1 MNILFVLYGD
11 LSSNSMIPLALYAR
25 KFQERGDLCSVA
37 VPSNIDSAQPWPD
50 SDVRAVLYSDVLR
63 SPESA
68 FSNGRPADV
77 IHAWTPREV
86 VRRFVTTYMAKR
98 PTPLII
104 YLEDHE
110 RWITTRMLG
119 LEEEKLI
126 QQTEQHVSECM
137 PGSLSHPFRYAS
149 FIGLADAVAVI
160 QDKLGP
166 EVPPWVHYETVM
178 PPVDLEFFSPR
189 SADPILRKHYG
200 VAEDERVIVYP
211 GGLNSITRQSI
222 KTLAVAVCM
231 LNQQGMR
238 CRLLRTGPFPLD
250 FLDELPPEF
259 VSFISDLGLVER
271 RMLPDLLALAD
282 VFVQPGSIDPFEDL
296 RLPGKIPEMLAMAR
310 PVVLPDVNIA
320 HLFEDGIDAVITRT
334 GTAGEIAARCQE
346 LFSDPERAGAIGRAG
361 RRFAEKHFD
370 PAAQAARMSKV
381 YEIGCGNFDPVTASA
396 VWSHDAD
403 AQASTTLL
411 ARKLRNLAAAPY
423 RNFPIQAPQLLVEH
437 ADYIELMQARVGGL
451 ESEIER
457 LEAQIAGLARAAEVR
472 EVQVDELNQAVTV
485 RNGRLAGLKR
495 ALIERVEDV
504 QFDEAWYLEQNP
516 DVAAQGMDPYEH
528 YVIFGRAE
536 GRPPAPPAVSDVSR

>member
-25 KFQERGDLCSVA
+25 KFQERGHLCSVA
-37 VPSNIDSAQPWPD
+37 VPNDNDSAEQWPE
-50 SDVRAVLYSDVLR
+50 SDVRALLYSDVLR

-86 VRRFVTTYMAKR
+86 VRRFVTTYMAMR

-119 LEEEKLI
+119 VEEEKLI
-126 QQTEQHVSECM
+126 QQTEQHVSERM
-137 PGSLSHPFRYAS
+137 PDSLSHPFRYAS

-160 QDKLGP
+160 QDKLGT

-189 SADPILRKHYG
+189 TADPILRKHYG

-231 LNQQGMR
+231 LNEQGVR

-250 FLDELPPEF
+250 FLHELPPEF
-259 VSFISDLGLVER
+259 VSFICDLGVVER
-271 RMLPDLLALAD
+271 RALPDLLALAD

-296 RLPGKIPEMLAMAR
+296 RLPGKVPEMLAMAR
-310 PVVLPDVNIA
+310 PVILPDVNIA
-320 HLFEDGIDAVITRT
+320 HLFEDGINAVITRT

-346 LFSDPERAGAIGRAG
+346 LFSNPERADAIGRGG

-370 PAAQAARMSKV
+370 PFAQAARMSKV
-381 YEIGCGNFDPVTASA
+381 YEIGRDNFDPVTASD

-403 AQASTTLL
+403 GRATATIL
-411 ARKLRNLAAAPY
+411 ARKLRNLAAVPC
-423 RNFPIQAPQLLVEH
+423 RNSPIQVPQLLIQH
-437 ADYIELMQARVGGL
+437 AGYIDLMQARVGGL
-451 ESEIER
+451 ETEIER
-457 LEAQIAGLARAAEVR
+457 LEAQIAGLARAAEAR
-472 EVQVDELNQAVTV
+472 EVQVDELNQAVMV
-485 RNGRLAGLKR
+485 RDGRLAGLKQ
-495 ALIERVEDV
+495 ALIERDGDIH
-504 QFDEAWYLEQNP
+504 FDQAWYLDQNP

-536 GRPPAPPAVSDVSR
+536 GRPPAPPAV